1 MFIINKKES
10 IFLSKLSFKNIQ
22 ILTEKQ
28 SHLIPLEKELQ
39 LRQFPLSNENVSV
52 FIITL

>member
-1 MFIINKKES
+1 MFIINKNAP
-10 IFLSKLSFKNIQ
+10 IFVSKLSFKNIQ

-28 SHLIPLEKELQ
+28 SLLIPLEKELQ